1 MLLFF
6 FYILEAKIFF
16 FMRGDLIKVHK
27 ANYEDNYLRFR
38 PNNKG
43 EELYYW
49 NDRQVNNSN
58 NATWLEL

>member
-1 MLLFF
+1 
-6 FYILEAKIFF
+6 
-16 FMRGDLIKVHK
+16 MRSDLIKVHK

-38 PNNKG
+38 PKTKG
-43 EELYYW
+43 EELYYC